1 MVCSQPEVIEV
12 PSTRGLGRLLVMAS
26 GLLVMASALYSTP
39 LLPSDASDQR
49 SGPVF
54 AAAPL
59 ALVDATQ
66 EPSKP
71 PQPTVQL
78 QVGATA
84 NAVMCGTPLMP
95 VHLSCRGCDPLC
107 LWLSCVGTYRCGIRH
122 PL

>member
-1 MVCSQPEVIEV
+1 M
-12 PSTRGLGRLLVMAS
+12 GR
-26 GLLVMASALYSTP
+26 LLVMASALYSTP

-84 NAVMCGTPLMP
+84 NAVMCGAPLMP
-95 VHLSCRGCDPLC
+95 TC
-107 LWLSCVGTYRCGIRH
+107 LAMGMQIRCAFAPRTGTDGRCGRPH
-122 PL
+122 ALR

>member
-1 MVCSQPEVIEV
+1 MTPRSVNESSSRTPRL
-12 PSTRGLGRLLVMAS
+12 PRGLGRP
-26 GLLVMASALYSTP
+26 LVMASALYSTP

-95 VHLSCRGCDPLC
+95 VTCPAVDATRCAFGSCA
-107 LWLSCVGTYRCGIRH
+107 
-122 PL
+122 